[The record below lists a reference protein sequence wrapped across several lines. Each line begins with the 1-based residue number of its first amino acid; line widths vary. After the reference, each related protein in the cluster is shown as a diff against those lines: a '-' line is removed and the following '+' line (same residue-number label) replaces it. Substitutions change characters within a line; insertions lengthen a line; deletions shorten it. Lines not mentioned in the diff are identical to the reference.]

1 MTNSRLG
8 VVVGLLAKLLRKAL
22 HLGNRHDPEQLVIS
36 LQKSNPAAGITDI
49 EFRFPQTRHK
59 F

>member
-1 MTNSRLG
+1 MTNGRLG
-8 VVVGLLAKLLRKAL
+8 VVVGLLAKLLLKAL
-22 HLGNRHDPEQLVIS
+22 HLGNRCDPEQLVIS
-36 LQKSNPAAGITDI
+36 LQESNPAAATTDI